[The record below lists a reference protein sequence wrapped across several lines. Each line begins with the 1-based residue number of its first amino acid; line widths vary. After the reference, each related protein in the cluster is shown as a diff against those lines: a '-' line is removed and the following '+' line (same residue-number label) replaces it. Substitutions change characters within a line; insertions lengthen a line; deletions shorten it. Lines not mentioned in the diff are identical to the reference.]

1 MAKSKIN
8 SELVAGGQNGD
19 RVPKPLKVTMRPG
32 RTVGMEIKYKLLQ
45 NVVCPL
51 QVSKRAHWYW
61 IK

>member
-8 SELVAGGQNGD
+8 SELVAGGQNGG
-19 RVPKPLKVTMRPG
+19 RVPKPLKVAMQPSRS
-32 RTVGMEIKYKLLQ
+32 VGMEIKYKLLQ

-51 QVSKRAHWYW
+51 QVSKRELWHW